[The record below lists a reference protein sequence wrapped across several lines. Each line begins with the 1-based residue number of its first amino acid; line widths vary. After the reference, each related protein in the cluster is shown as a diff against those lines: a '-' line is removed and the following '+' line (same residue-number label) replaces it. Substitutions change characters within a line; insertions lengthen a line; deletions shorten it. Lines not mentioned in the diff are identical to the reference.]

1 MTFSLARQASQLR
14 RTAARISVLS
24 LLLLLPIGLMAVGS
38 SPAEAQNRW
47 LPPQPIPFYD
57 DVLPPIMVADQNRT
71 VHAFNGQFDRDSGA
85 SAIYYRQ
92 WSLQR
97 GWTRPNDIILPPR
110 EGTITPLDVYLD
122 QNGVAHL
129 IFFAGQSG
137 VEGAIYYTRAPLA
150 LAAEAR
156 SWMRPVV
163 LDNRAGPFPA
173 AVLSSDGATRSS
185 ILYIGQSSGQG
196 IYAIESS
203 DLGETWSA
211 PTTIYLIN
219 REGYSSNQ
227 VTSFYDHTGKLH
239 AAWTIMDPT
248 GLGEGVLY
256 AGIAPN
262 DEQWSRPFTLAERG
276 PDDLATDAVSIVE
289 YNGELIAMY
298 LDGSPPPAQHLRRS
312 TDGGNTWS
320 QPVRSFRQAGG
331 NGPAVMLEDSTG
343 TLHII
348 LASRID
354 ALGIAGMWHGTWLG
368 GRWSELDM
376 ISARTPQEAMAIGS
390 YIETNQA
397 HSPTAVMSQGN
408 VILASW
414 WHNVRTPPPAGYS
427 YLSLGIPET
436 PLVPLPVPDE
446 APDQEPLT
454 PGSTEVAAVT
464 PVPAIA
470 PLNQTSSSAPNSAGL
485 VTGQAILLGLIPT
498 TLLILS
504 IVVINRR
511 RLASRFR

>member
-1 MTFSLARQASQLR
+1 
-14 RTAARISVLS
+14 
-24 LLLLLPIGLMAVGS
+24 
-38 SPAEAQNRW
+38 
-47 LPPQPIPFYD
+47 
-57 DVLPPIMVADQNRT
+57 MVADQNRT

-163 LDNRAGPFPA
+163 LDDRAGPAAA
-173 AVLSSDGATRSS
+173 AVISSDGATRLIIIYVGRS
-185 ILYIGQSSGQG
+185 GGQG
-196 IYAIESS
+196 IYEVDSD

-211 PTTIYLIN
+211 PAAIYLIN
-219 REGYSSNQ
+219 REGYVSNQ
-227 VTSFYDHTGKLH
+227 VRSLYDHAGKLH
-239 AAWTIMDPT
+239 AAWTIIDPT
-248 GLGEGVLY
+248 GLGEEVLY
-256 AGIAPN
+256 SGKEPN
-262 DEQWSRPFTLAERG
+262 SEQWSRPFVLGKREA
-276 PDDLATDAVSIVE
+276 DDLATDAVSIVE

-331 NGPAVMLEDSTG
+331 NGPAVMLQDSTG

-427 YLSLGIPET
+427 YLSLDVPESA
-436 PLVPLPVPDE
+436 LVQLPVPDNTS
-446 APDQEPLT
+446 DQQPLT
-454 PGSTEVAAVT
+454 SGSTEVAAVT
-464 PVPAIA
+464 PAPAMT

-485 VTGQAILLGLIPT
+485 GTGEVIMLGLVPT

-511 RLASRFR
+511 RLAARFR